1 MVPTGVVIAERSQE
15 TLYNIKHDLCNIDSS
30 FSLFLLFLYSPFH
43 TRIFDYYFLFSL
55 GAEVR
60 TQKKVGFLD
69 WIWMGNPK
77 PKKNPKIQ
85 KIQNPNPKKIQ
96 KTKKSKIQTQKIS
109 KSNFFFLLFKIDIQ
123 LI

>member
-1 MVPTGVVIAERSQE
+1 MKR
-15 TLYNIKHDLCNIDSS
+15 N
-30 FSLFLLFLYSPFH
+30 LFIELFQQMKLSRGSNP
-43 TRIFDYYFLFSL
+43 
-55 GAEVR
+55 
-60 TQKKVGFLD
+60 KKVGFLD

-96 KTKKSKIQTQKIS
+96 KSKKSKIQTQKNPKNQKIQNPNP
-109 KSNFFFLLFKIDIQ
+109 KNIQIQFFFLLFKIDIQ

>member
-60 TQKKVGFLD
+60 TQKKLGF
-69 WIWMGNPK
+69 WIGFGWET
-77 PKKNPKIQ
+77 Q
-85 KIQNPNPKKIQ
+85 NPKKIQ
-96 KTKKSKIQTQKIS
+96 KSKKSKIQNPNQKKS
-109 KSNFFFLLFKIDIQ
+109 KKPKNPKSKPKKYPNPIFFFCFLKSIFN
-123 LI
+123 